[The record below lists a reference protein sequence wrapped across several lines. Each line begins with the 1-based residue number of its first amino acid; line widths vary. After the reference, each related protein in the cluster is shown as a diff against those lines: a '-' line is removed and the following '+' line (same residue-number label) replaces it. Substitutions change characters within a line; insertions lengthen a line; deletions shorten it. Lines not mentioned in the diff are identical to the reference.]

1 VLLPRAVI
9 AARRGDIKVHRQSMR
24 GIYIGG
30 CIVAGLFT
38 LLPGRFLG
46 QQVWP
51 ALAALV
57 A

>member
-1 VLLPRAVI
+1 VALPRAVI
-9 AARRGDIKVHRQSMR
+9 AARRGNIGAHRNTMR

-46 QQVWP
+46 SLLWHHV
-51 ALAALV
+51 AALS